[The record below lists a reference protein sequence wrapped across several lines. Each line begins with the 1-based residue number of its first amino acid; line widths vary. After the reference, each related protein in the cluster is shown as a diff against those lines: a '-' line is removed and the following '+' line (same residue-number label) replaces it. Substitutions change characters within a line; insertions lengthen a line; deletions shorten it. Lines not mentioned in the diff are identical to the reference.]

1 MVSETRYMRN
11 DNKLGTSESAS
22 LVEDYCDA
30 GKVEYYGIRVY
41 VLHADS
47 SRTEVLSSAGNAT
60 AVVSLLAG
68 TALTTTLNARFIV
81 MYDVV
86 LDPSDEI
93 QIDVFADFSNPPT
106 VLIEQFTTSGL
117 NATMLLAGNWKIY
130 YRVRR
135 TAKIGPYSFFYFR
148 FGTSGDDSYITT
160 FQYTPSTIAQ
170 DVVGDGLTLF

>member
-22 LVEDYCDA
+22 LVEDYCDTGA
-30 GKVEYYGIRVY
+30 VEYYGIRVY
-41 VLHADS
+41 VLHTDS
-47 SRTEVLSSAGNAT
+47 SRTLVLGLADTAV
-60 AVVSLLAG
+60 AVVSFAAG
-68 TALTTTLNARFIV
+68 AALTTTLNAGFTV
-81 MYDVV
+81 MDDVA

-117 NATMLLAGNWKIY
+117 NATMLLAGNWTIY

-135 TAKIGPYSFFYFR
+135 TAKVGPTSMFYFR

-160 FQYTPSTIAQ
+160 FQYTPATILQ